1 MLWNPNQYLKF
12 ADARL
17 RPAMDLVNRA
27 AVYFA
32 ANVNA
37 NANGHV
43 HGVSDDHHQVKR
55 VLDLGE

>member
-32 ANVNA
+32 VNG
-37 NANGHV
+37 NGQ
-43 HGVSDDHHQVKR
+43 GPSSDHHQVKR